1 MPAVIS
7 AFATW
12 LMSMLGILVAW
23 GARYFLARVI
33 ISFGLG
39 IMTVTGVSAG
49 ISGLET
55 LIQSDLS
62 GSSQELQWIGS
73 FFGLMGF
80 DSFVNIIFTAFI
92 AKLTLKGLQQGGSI
106 SSFFIKGQE

>member
-1 MPAVIS
+1 MPALLS

-12 LMSMLGILVAW
+12 LMSMLGVLVAW
-23 GARYFLARVI
+23 GARYFIARLI

-49 ISGLET
+49 ISSLES
-55 LIQSDLS
+55 LIQNTL
-62 GSSQELQWIGS
+62 GGTSQSVAWISS

-80 DSFVNIIFTAFI
+80 DSFVNIIFAAFV
-92 AKLTLKGLQQGGSI
+92 AKMTLKGLQQGGSI